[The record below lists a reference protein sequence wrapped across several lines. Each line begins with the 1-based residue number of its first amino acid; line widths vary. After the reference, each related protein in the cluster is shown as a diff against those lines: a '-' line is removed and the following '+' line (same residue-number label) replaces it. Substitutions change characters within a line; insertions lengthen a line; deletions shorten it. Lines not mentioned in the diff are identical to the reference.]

1 MKKTLIL
8 ILAFLIAVS
17 IMGCQDKNE
26 VIDTDEDEILTGI
39 LEETLDIVVFDR
51 GEDEAYWN
59 GVVAAFEEANPG
71 VKIKMTFSK
80 DAAYTLRDRILSGNS
95 PDFVYLPSDEE
106 SGVTEALIKDRA
118 MEPLSDVETAASSL
132 MLKGIVE
139 NIRCRP
145 YDDGKMYLAPLF
157 FETEG
162 FIYNKTL
169 MQENGWSI
177 PDTWDQLI
185 ELAEKCDEKNI
196 SVLSYAGKEPEQ
208 FVGILVSALFPTDGT
223 EQMNDLLNCS
233 EEIWKENESIK
244 AFIEKLEAIKLL
256 VASGSSTKKPE
267 DVKEDL
273 TAGKVLFISG
283 TSDDLEELA
292 EDENYQYGFFA
303 YPKLSDEG
311 EKTAIVSF
319 SEMFIPVEAKN
330 KDLAKKFMIFQYSD
344 TAAKIAAETLGEL
357 MPVQKIAS
365 MADQYELESSLKE
378 VYQSFETSAYSPEF
392 VVKSAENE
400 TLSDEFTS
408 LIVSVFKG
416 NVTSEEFS
424 EKMVEYIQEFN

>member
-1 MKKTLIL
+1 MKKIL
-8 ILAFLIAVS
+8 SIILAAGMLLSMA
-17 IMGCQDKNE
+17 GCQSEDKPE
-26 VIDTDEDEILTGI
+26 KTDQTEEPTGAI
-39 LEETLDIVVFDR
+39 KETLDVVIYDR

-59 GVVAAFEEANPG
+59 GIAAAFEEANPG
-71 VKIKMTFSK
+71 VKIEMTLSK
-80 DAAYTLRDRILSGNS
+80 DAAYELRDRILSGNS

-106 SGVTEALIKDRA
+106 SGVTEALIKDHA
-118 MEPLSDVETAASSL
+118 MEPLSEVESAAASL
-132 MLKGIVE
+132 MLKGAVD
-139 NIRCRP
+139 NNQCRP

-169 MQENGWSI
+169 MQENGWNI
-177 PDTWDQLI
+177 PTTWDQLI
-185 ELAEKCDEKNI
+185 ELAEKSDEKNI
-196 SVLSYAGKEPEQ
+196 SVLSYAGREPEQ
-208 FVGILVSALFPTDGT
+208 FVGIFASALFPTIGT

-233 EEIWKENESIK
+233 EEAWKDNENVK
-244 AFIEKLEAIKLL
+244 AFIEKIETIKKL
-256 VASGSSTKKPE
+256 VASGSSTKTPE
-267 DVKEDL
+267 DVRDDL
-273 TAGKVLFISG
+273 TEGKVLFISG
-283 TSDDLEELA
+283 TSDDLEDLA
-292 EDENYQYGFFA
+292 EDENYQYGFFL

-330 KDLAKKFMIFQYSD
+330 KDFAKKFMIFQYSD

-365 MADQYELESSLKE
+365 MAGQYELEPSLKA
-378 VYQSFETSAYSPEF
+378 VYQSFGTSVYSPKF

-408 LIVSVFKG
+408 LIVSVFKSE
-416 NVTSEEFS
+416 VTSEDFS
-424 EKMVEYIQEFN
+424 EKMIEYIQEFN